1 MTLAT
6 WREKCAT
13 IWLSLVNCY
22 KAYFLKIFD
31 CSLLARKID
40 SSLTN
45 PMSNTDLRYD
55 RYWSSSQQKKI
66 IRRVPSENSFNLRLS
81 KWASFTWI
89 LSLVHSLWQSYK
101 TNDSC
106 LRLWISHEVILGS
119 MSLRTKHAIF
129 ELSSF
134 PSHTNSKTHI
144 FLIMP
149 AWAWTTD
156 RLSI

>member
-6 WREKCAT
+6 WRWKCAM
-13 IWLSLVNCY
+13 IWPSLINCY
-22 KAYFLKIFD
+22 KALLSANLWLQFTCKKDRFFTYQPHVKQWFEIW
-31 CSLLARKID
+31 SLLKQLSAEKI
-40 SSLTN
+40 T
-45 PMSNTDLRYD
+45 
-55 RYWSSSQQKKI
+55 
-66 IRRVPSENSFNLRLS
+66 RRVPSENSFNLRLS